1 MNKFLHRI
9 LQVFFFL
16 GFISIVV
23 TGVMVSYP
31 KYRQASGLASE
42 RERILRRI
50 DEKNREIAEIR
61 AKQRRFNTDREFVET
76 LARRNRRVFPGELV
90 FIFDD

>member
-1 MNKFLHRI
+1 MNTLLHKFLQT
-9 LQVFFFL
+9 LFFL
-16 GFISIVV
+16 GFVGIVV
-23 TGVMVSYP
+23 AGVMVSYP
-31 KYRQASGLASE
+31 KYRQVGGLADE

-50 DEKNREIAEIR
+50 EEKTREIAEIK
-61 AKQRRFNTDREFVET
+61 AKQQRFNTDREFVET

>member
-1 MNKFLHRI
+1 MNQILHKV
-9 LQVFFFL
+9 LQVFFVL
-16 GFISIVV
+16 GFFGIVV

-31 KYRQASGLASE
+31 KYRQASGLAEE
-42 RERILRRI
+42 RVRIQRRI
-50 DEKNREIAEIR
+50 DEKTREIAEIK
-61 AKQRRFNTDREFVET
+61 AMQQRFNTDREFVET